1 MNILKFLFLITH
13 DLPQF
18 LNALSEQVRTALKE
32 KKPKL
37 TSLSFVARARF
48 TSFHSVNIKGNLQS
62 SSPCDVVFSSYALY
76 EQVRT
81 ALKEKKPKLT
91 SLSFVAR
98 ARFELAAS
106 GL

>member
-1 MNILKFLFLITH
+1 MNVINQIYFAT
-13 DLPQF
+13 
-18 LNALSEQVRTALKE
+18 LSEY
-32 KKPKL
+32 
-37 TSLSFVARARF
+37 
-48 TSFHSVNIKGNLQS
+48 KGDSQS
-62 SSPCDVVFSSYALY
+62 SSPCDVVFSSYALS